1 MRVAIT
7 REVSPALARCEL
19 THLERVPIDVAIAR
33 RQHRAY
39 EECLA
44 SLGCSVRRLPGAPE
58 LPDSV
63 FIEDTAVVVDEVA
76 VIARPGAPSRRPEVP
91 AVAAALEQ
99 YRPLVRIEAP
109 GTLDGGDVLQ
119 VGREVL
125 VGCSGRTNADGI
137 AQLRRMLGAHGYAV
151 RAVRVH
157 GCLHLKSAVTAVADD
172 LLLANRQWLS
182 ADDLA
187 ALDVLDVLDVHP
199 EEPFGANALRVGDAI
214 VYAAELPRTRERLEA
229 RGLAVHAVP
238 AGELAKAEGGVTCC
252 SLVFESMTA
261 GPASPRGSAP
271 TPASS

>member
-7 REVSPALARCEL
+7 REVSPAVARCEL
-19 THLERVPIDVAIAR
+19 THLERIPIDLDAAR

-44 SLGCSVRRLPGAPE
+44 SLGCTVRRLPGAPE

-63 FIEDTAVVVDEVA
+63 FVEDAAVVLDEVA

-91 AVAAALEQ
+91 AVAAALER
-99 YRPLVRIEAP
+99 YRSLARIEAP
-109 GTLDGGDVLQ
+109 GTLDGGDVLR

-137 AQLRRMLGAHGYAV
+137 AQLRAILDEYGYAV
-151 RAVRVH
+151 RAVPVH

-172 LLLANRQWLS
+172 LLLANREWLFAS
-182 ADDLA
+182 DLPD
-187 ALDVLDVLDVHP
+187 LEVVDVHP
-199 EEPFGANALRVGDAI
+199 EEPFAANALRVGDAV
-214 VYAAELPRTRERLEA
+214 VYPAEFARTHERLAA
-229 RGLAVHAVP
+229 RGLRVHTVA

-252 SLVFESMTA
+252 SLIFDVS
-261 GPASPRGSAP
+261 
-271 TPASS
+271 